1 MKHPALVAA
10 TLLLLAGCGGATDAG
25 ASSPTAASDPSSAS
39 TGSPTS
45 SAASAGGTGSA
56 SASVTAGAT
65 PSATGSAPSASTRST
80 ATASSRT
87 PTTSPTPSRS
97 RLGAQAPVPN
107 AARRSGFLRAL
118 DMYAPDLRDEQSDAR
133 LVRVGAGLCM
143 AWDDD
148 VALSRT
154 NALLEDEGYSQ
165 DESGALVA
173 AAVTAICPQHEEL
186 VSE

>member
-45 SAASAGGTGSA
+45 SAASAGGTGAA

-87 PTTSPTPSRS
+87 PTASPTPSRS